1 MKKRIIVIS
10 VLIVSLYL
18 IVATIYNNNK
28 SKNQSIDIDVEFL
41 QTNLTTPMDEKYD
54 VAEVLHVE
62 KFTKAESLVIALAKD
77 SNGIPWIYVTWD
89 GISRYCHGINFSI
102 YDLTNFND
110 PYDCIE
116 LESTEFGQP
125 YVCVFQNPDQ
135 DTIVVNGIEHDV
147 FMFDCTIDGVDY
159 NLGFYCGLIE
169 NK

>member
-1 MKKRIIVIS
+1 MKKNKIILIAIVIVVLLGISEFNIYRTNLKS
-10 VLIVSLYL
+10 V
-18 IVATIYNNNK
+18 
-28 SKNQSIDIDVEFL
+28 DINAEFL

-62 KFTKAESLVIALAKD
+62 KFTKEESLAIALAKD

-89 GISRYCHGINFSI
+89 GRSRYCHGIYFSI

-110 PYDCIE
+110 PYDYIE
-116 LESTEFGQP
+116 LESTKFGQP
-125 YVCVFQNPDQ
+125 YVCIFQNPDQ
-135 DTIVVNGIEHDV
+135 DTIIVNGIEHDV